1 MLRVAV
7 PNKGSLS
14 ASASAMLHDAGY
26 LQRGPDGELVIHDE
40 VNQVEFF
47 YLRPRDIAVYVGSG
61 RLDLGITGRDLLID
75 SGAAADEILPLG
87 FAHSTF
93 RFAAEPGSHTS
104 IHDLNGQTIA
114 TSYPGLVAK
123 HLADHGVHPA
133 GLVRLDGAVET
144 SLRLGLADAIAD
156 VVETGRTLA
165 QLGLRPFGD
174 PIMISEA
181 VVIRPADATPSQ
193 AVQRILLRLRGVT
206 HARDYRLVDYIITDD
221 LLDQAVTI
229 TPGLESPTISPLHR
243 HGQLAVRAMVPAAAI
258 HTVMDQLETLGA
270 TAIIATQI
278 HACRL

>member
-14 ASASAMLHDAGY
+14 GPAVTMLHAAGY
-26 LQRGPDGELVIHDE
+26 PQRGDAGELVILDE
-40 VNQVEFF
+40 ENDVEFF
-47 YLRPRDIAVYVGSG
+47 YLRPRDIAIYVGTG

-75 SGAAADEILPLG
+75 SGAAADEVLPLG
-87 FAHSTF
+87 FARSTF
-93 RFAAEPGSHTS
+93 RFAAAPDTHRRLD
-104 IHDLNGQTIA
+104 DLNGQTIA

-123 HLADHGVHPA
+123 HLAEHGVHPA

-165 QLGLRPFGD
+165 QLDLVVFGD
-174 PIMISEA
+174 PILVSEA
-181 VVIRPADATPSQ
+181 IVIRPASADADP
-193 AVQRILLRLRGVT
+193 AVQRLLRRLHSVGV
-206 HARDYRLVDYIITDD
+206 ARDYRMVDYIVPDN
-221 LLDQAVTI
+221 LLDQAVAI

-243 HGQLAVRAMVPAAAI
+243 PGQVAVRAMVPAA
-258 HTVMDQLETLGA
+258 TVQTIMDKLEDLGA
-270 TAIIATQI
+270 TAIIAAQI

>member
-14 ASASAMLHDAGY
+14 GPATAMLHEAGY
-26 LQRGPDGELVIHDE
+26 TQRGKTGGLVIIDE
-40 VNQVEFF
+40 ENDVEFF

-75 SGAAADEILPLG
+75 SGAAAEEALALG
-87 FAHSTF
+87 FARSTF
-93 RFAAEPGSHTS
+93 YFAAAPGTH
-104 IHDLNGQTIA
+104 HRVDDLDGQTIA

-144 SLRLGLADAIAD
+144 SLRLGVADAIAD

-165 QLGLRPFGD
+165 QLNLVTFGD
-174 PIMISEA
+174 PIMVSEA
-181 VVIRPADATPSQ
+181 IVIRPANADTNP
-193 AVQRILLRLRGVT
+193 AVQRLLRRLHGVGV
-206 HARDYRLVDYIITDD
+206 ARDYRIVDYIVADD
-221 LLDQAVTI
+221 LLDRAVTI
-229 TPGLESPTISPLHR
+229 TPGLESPTISRLHR
-243 HGQLAVRAMVPAAAI
+243 PGQAAVRAVVPASTVQA
-258 HTVMDQLETLGA
+258 VMDDLEALGA
-270 TAIIATQI
+270 TAILAAQI